1 MGNMRSL
8 ALKYMSRTI
17 LTFQFNTLPCSEL
30 DQLLSKSHVRGN
42 SIYKEL
48 MHTVPP
54 QGGILSVSY
63 FIVNILL
70 G

>member
-8 ALKYMSRTI
+8 TLEYMSRTT
-17 LTFQFNTLPCSEL
+17 LTFQFNSVPCSEL

-48 MHTVPP
+48 MHIVPHM
-54 QGGILSVSY
+54 GESY
-63 FIVNILL
+63 VCLILL
-70 G
+70 